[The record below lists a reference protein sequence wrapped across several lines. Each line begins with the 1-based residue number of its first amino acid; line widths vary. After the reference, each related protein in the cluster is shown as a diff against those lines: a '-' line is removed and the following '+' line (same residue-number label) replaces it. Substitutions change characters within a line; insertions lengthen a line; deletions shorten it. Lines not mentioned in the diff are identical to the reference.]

1 MRFPLRDVIP
11 SRSRPVLTW
20 VTAALAA
27 PILLWTAPAAMTAGL
42 LALTTIPLLVLGETV
57 EDQFGRAR
65 YLAMLAAT
73 AGLGWWFG
81 GSPMAVL
88 AAVTAGVAGAHIALF
103 PTARILL
110 SLGVTLLEIP
120 AFFIVGSWI
129 MTLLV
134 ARVPLVGAAI
144 ALAFSAAVARFV
156 RPRDHARWEHFDTA
170 GRS

>member
-20 VTAALAA
+20 VTVALAA
-27 PILLWTAPAAMTAGL
+27 PILLWTAPTLTTAGL
-42 LALTTIPLLVLGETV
+42 LGLTTIPLLVLGETV
-57 EDQFGRAR
+57 EDQFGRTR
-65 YLAMLAAT
+65 YLVMLAAT
-73 AGLGWWFG
+73 GVLGGWFG
-81 GSPMAVL
+81 GTPMAVL
-88 AAVTAGVAGAHIALF
+88 AALTAGVSGTHIALF

-110 SLGVTLLEIP
+110 SLGVALLEIP

-144 ALAFSAAVARFV
+144 ALGLGAATARFV
-156 RPRDHARWEHFDTA
+156 RPRDHARWEHFDTV
-170 GRS
+170 GRP